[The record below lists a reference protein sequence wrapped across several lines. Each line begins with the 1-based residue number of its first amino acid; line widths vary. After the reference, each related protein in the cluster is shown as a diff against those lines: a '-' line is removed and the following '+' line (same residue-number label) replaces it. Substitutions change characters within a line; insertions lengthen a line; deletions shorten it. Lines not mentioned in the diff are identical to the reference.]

1 MKTRIA
7 IAVLA
12 TLITVVP
19 ASASPYMEAADQAS
33 SGREQDLYESGT
45 DALDEGEWR
54 EAAEKFREVAR
65 IGRDNADAAL
75 HWLAY
80 AQNKMGQ
87 RSDALATLVDLQRR
101 FPKSKWAADGKALEV
116 EIRQS
121 AGQSVAPEAVSDEDV
136 KLMAVNGLMHT
147 DPERA
152 LPILE
157 KLIAGNHSDKV
168 KDKALFVLSQSKS
181 PRALQ
186 VLARVA
192 RDGSHP
198 ELQSRALR
206 NLGIVGGEDSRKL
219 LADVYG
225 STNDKKVKKTILKS
239 YMIAGDRARLLALAK
254 SEQDPELRGTAV
266 QQLGIAGGRQ
276 ELSDL
281 YAVEP
286 SVEVRKKIIQAM
298 FIGGNAEKLAEL
310 ARGEKVV
317 ELRVAAI
324 RNLGMLGGDKSGP
337 FLVSLYESDQNP
349 EVRKAAIN
357 GLFVQSNAKALVN
370 LARKEKDP
378 AMKKQLVSKIS
389 LINSDETERYLLELL
404 NE

>member
-12 TLITVVP
+12 TFITVLQV
-19 ASASPYMEAADQAS
+19 SASLYMEAADQAS
-33 SGREQDLYESGT
+33 TGREQDLYEAGT
-45 DALDEGEWR
+45 DALDEAEWR

-65 IGRDNADAAL
+65 LGRDNADAAL

-87 RSDALATLVDLQRR
+87 RSDALATLVELQRR

-121 AGQSVAPEAVSDEDV
+121 AGQSVAPDAVSDEDV

-157 KLIAGNHSDKV
+157 KLLAGNHSEKV

-206 NLGIVGGEDSRKL
+206 NLGIVGGEESRKL
-219 LADVYG
+219 LGDVYA
-225 STNDKKVKKTILKS
+225 STTDRKVKKTILKS
-239 YMIAGDRARLLALAK
+239 YMIAGDKARLLALAK

-337 FLVSLYESDQNP
+337 FLVSLYESDQSA
-349 EVRKAAIN
+349 EVRKAVIN
-357 GLFVQSNAKALVN
+357 GLFIQSNAKALVG

-378 AMKKQLVSKIS
+378 GMKKQLVSKIS